1 MNLLALFFRACTSST
16 GSKESLDSSTPGFC
30 EKVSDGG
37 SYEAADRAGSSSSGD
52 LVVKVITV
60 EDVDIRNPLYIAF
73 KDYTLENTDTGGIQQ
88 TGQTS
93 GDGIATITGLG
104 PGNWSFQAS
113 FARGSRICTAELSV
127 PVTAG
132 QLTTGCVVMSCP
144 D

>member
-1 MNLLALFFRACTSST
+1 MNLLALFLTACTAST
-16 GSKESLDSSTPGFC
+16 GSKESLDSGPPGFC
-30 EKVSDGG
+30 EKISDGG
-37 SYEAADRAGSSSSGD
+37 AYEAEDREGSGSAGD
-52 LVVKVITV
+52 LVVKMVTV

-127 PVTAG
+127 PVTGG

>member
-1 MNLLALFFRACTSST
+1 MTLLALFLTACTTTT
-16 GSKESLDSSTPGFC
+16 GPKESVDSGPLGFC

-37 SYEAADRAGSSSSGD
+37 SYEAADREGSASSGD
-52 LVVKVITV
+52 LVVKMITV

-93 GDGIATITGLG
+93 GDGIASITGLG

-113 FARGSRICTAELSV
+113 FARGSRICTAVLSV
-127 PVTAG
+127 PVAAG
-132 QLTTGCVVMSCP
+132 QRTTGCVVMSCP